1 MTMVNM
7 SHFMNKDFPPVFLQV
22 FPADDNILHPTERS
36 YLLIVHHKCN
46 PFLQLLMFA
55 GMYQPEETNQRIDIA
70 TGKKQ
75 NTRQID
81 QQNNL
86 YPCLLYTSYPR
97 GNHWRRKRYGTH
109 IR

>member
-1 MTMVNM
+1 MTMVDM

-70 TGKKQ
+70 TE
-75 NTRQID
+75 
-81 QQNNL
+81 
-86 YPCLLYTSYPR
+86 YPPDRPTEQSVPKIWPASPVLHR
-97 GNHWRRKRYGTH
+97 HWQE
-109 IR
+109 

>member
-1 MTMVNM
+1 MTMVDM

-70 TGKKQ
+70 TDKKQ

-86 YPCLLYTSYPR
+86 SPALHR
-97 GNHWRRKRYGTH
+97 HWQE
-109 IR
+109 

>member
-36 YLLIVHHKCN
+36 YLLIMHHKCN

-55 GMYQPEETNQRIDIA
+55 GMYQPKETKVLAQYIFLEVDNQLSGN
-70 TGKKQ
+70 GK
-75 NTRQID
+75 TR
-81 QQNNL
+81 
-86 YPCLLYTSYPR
+86 
-97 GNHWRRKRYGTH
+97 
-109 IR
+109 

>member
-1 MTMVNM
+1 MTMVDM

-46 PFLQLLMFA
+46 SFLQLLMFA

-70 TGKKQ
+70 TDKKQ

-86 YPCLLYTSYPR
+86 YPRYSRRLLHCTDIGRSSLQLC
-97 GNHWRRKRYGTH
+97 HQ
-109 IR
+109 

>member
-1 MTMVNM
+1 MTMVDM

-55 GMYQPEETNQRIDIA
+55 GNVPTGRDKSKNRYCDRQETE
-70 TGKKQ
+70 
-75 NTRQID
+75 
-81 QQNNL
+81 
-86 YPCLLYTSYPR
+86 YPPDRPAEQSVP
-97 GNHWRRKRYGTH
+97 K
-109 IR
+109 I